1 MAEEPGLF
9 GVVTLAR
16 RGGGDWLLSE
26 LVARAEAAGRP
37 VIALVRAEVP
47 GEEGCDMSLRL
58 VPGGRVQAISQSLGR
73 AAEACALDQGALE
86 QAVAE
91 TEAALHASAPGTPL
105 ILNKFGKVEAAG
117 HGCRPLIALALETG
131 HPVLTSVAPENRAAF
146 DAFAE
151 GLAEDL
157 PADLD
162 GLERFLWPQGRP

>member
-1 MAEEPGLF
+1 MHDEPGLF

-37 VIALVRAEVP
+37 VVAMVRAEVP
-47 GEEGCDMSLRL
+47 GEEGCDMSLRM
-58 VPGGRVQAISQSLGR
+58 VPGGAVRVISQSLGR

-86 QAVAE
+86 LAVAE
-91 TEAALHASAPGTPL
+91 TEAALRAAAPGTPL

-131 HPVLTSVAPENRAAF
+131 HPVLTSVAAGNRAAF
-146 DAFAE
+146 DAFSG
-151 GLAEDL
+151 GLASEL
-157 PADLD
+157 PADPDALD
-162 GLERFLWPQGRP
+162 RFLWPGGHP